1 MFIFFSPQVNI
12 VIDDVN
18 DNAPEFDSTTVRI
31 SVPENV
37 ELGSPLYEAH
47 ARDRDSGENSI
58 VRYKLVGSSSAGLFA
73 IDARLGHLTL
83 LRHLD
88 YETAQRHSLVIQASD
103 TGAPSLSSNLTV
115 FVEVQDVNDNTPV
128 FEKSEY
134 AVSVLESLA
143 VNSQVCCIQ
152 FSEFDGPCSSRGD
165 RYSLLQWENGWQ
177 YLICIFS

>member
-1 MFIFFSPQVNI
+1 MNI

-18 DNAPEFDSTTVRI
+18 DNAPEFDSGTVRI

-58 VRYKLVGSSSAGLFA
+58 VRYRLASSSASGLFA
-73 IDARLGHLTL
+73 IDPRLGHLTL

-88 YETAQRHSLVIQASD
+88 YEDSQRHNLVIQASD
-103 TGAPSLSSNLTV
+103 TGTPSLTSNLTV
-115 FVEVQDVNDNTPV
+115 LVEVQDVNDNTPV
-128 FEKSEY
+128 FERPEY

-143 VNSQVCCIQ
+143 VNSQVCV
-152 FSEFDGPCSSRGD
+152 CSF
-165 RYSLLQWENGWQ
+165 LKV
-177 YLICIFS
+177 